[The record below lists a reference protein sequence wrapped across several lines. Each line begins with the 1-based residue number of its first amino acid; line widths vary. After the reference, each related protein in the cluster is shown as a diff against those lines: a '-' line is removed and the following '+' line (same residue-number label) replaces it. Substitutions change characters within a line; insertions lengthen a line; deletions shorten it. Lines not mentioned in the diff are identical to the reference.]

1 MRFPMGSPICSLRV
15 LLAALGLS
23 LSLLPVLA
31 ALFPADALAQRVN
44 LVDRIVAVVNKEVIT
59 LSELNEAIG
68 TAERQLRRQ
77 GTQAPARDVLE
88 RQLLERLILDKAQ
101 MQLARDSG
109 IRVDDVQVDRAVQRV
124 AEQNSMTLSG
134 FRAALERDGVPFD
147 GFRTDLRDQITL
159 QRLRER
165 EVDDKIQVSDTEID
179 LFLEENSAQ
188 SAVRAEYNLAHILV
202 RVPDQ
207 ASPERIEVARARA
220 EKARADAE
228 SGDFRAAAATYSDA
242 PDALQGGAI
251 GWRTGDRLP
260 ELFADAVS
268 KMNPGQ
274 LSAVLRSSAG
284 FHVLKLLDR
293 RGAVAPNV
301 PITQTRARH
310 ILIRTSET
318 VSEADARRRLLG
330 LRERILA
337 GADFAVLARSNS
349 DDSTSARGGDL
360 DWIYPGDTVPEFER
374 AMQELKTG
382 ELSQPVKTPFGF
394 HLIQVME
401 RRSAELSP
409 ERRRLQARQA
419 LRERKSDETFQQWL
433 RQLRDQTYVELRL
446 EDR

>member
-1 MRFPMGSPICSLRV
+1 MRLFKE
-15 LLAALGLS
+15 LLAGLVMLAPLAS
-23 LSLLPVLA
+23 LFWPL
-31 ALFPADALAQRVN
+31 DAPAQRVS

-68 TAERQLRRQ
+68 AAERQLRRQ
-77 GTQAPARDVLE
+77 ATQAPPRDVLE

-101 MQLARDSG
+101 LQLARESG
-109 IRVDDVQVDRAVQRV
+109 IRVDETQVDRAVQRI
-124 AEQNSMTLSG
+124 AEQNNLTLSD
-134 FRAALERDGVPFD
+134 FRAALERDAITFEQ
-147 GFRTDLRDQITL
+147 FRQDLRDQIILT
-159 QRLRER
+159 RLRER

-188 SAVRAEYNLAHILV
+188 SAVRAEYNLAHVLV

-207 ASPERIEVARARA
+207 ASPERIEAARAKA
-220 EKARADAE
+220 EKARAEAQ
-228 SGDFRAAAATYSDA
+228 SGDFRAIAAAYSDA
-242 PDALQGGAI
+242 PDALQGGAL

-260 ELFADAVS
+260 ELFAEAVV

-274 LSAVLRSSAG
+274 VSAVLRSSAG
-284 FHVLKLLDR
+284 FHVLKLIER

-318 VSEADARRRLLG
+318 VSEADARRRLLA
-330 LRERILA
+330 LRERIVS
-337 GADFAVLARSNS
+337 GADFAALARANS
-349 DDSTSARGGDL
+349 DDSTAARGGDL

-374 AMQELKTG
+374 ALQELKPG

-394 HLIQVME
+394 HLIQVIE

-419 LRERKSDETFQQWL
+419 LRERKSDDAYQQWL
-433 RQLRDQTYVELRL
+433 RQVRDQTYVELRL
-446 EDR
+446 EER